1 VLGNAA
7 DRARLTRAL
16 ERGEELELLE
26 TPRRRVSILPASR
39 ALDHARGLA
48 KNAPAAALYAAR
60 IDELE
65 LELTLLAS
73 IGDARTVRPIAARLY
88 GKGDLLVP
96 LGESQ
101 RPLREVAQRLLDDV
115 TDEVEAES
123 LPVESGDAPS
133 AAGLMRAAAH
143 HARLELEVKVDARL
157 VSDAAAGERT
167 VYLANRRFGLR
178 QASRLAVHEVLGHLL
193 AGANGR
199 AQPLGIFAL
208 GTAGSFADQ
217 EGVAIYLEEE
227 ADLLDGYRVRT
238 LAARVLATDSMHEG
252 ASLHE
257 TSLMLH
263 REHGFS
269 ARDAVVMGLRA
280 HRGGGVARDAVY
292 LSAWLRVRHAI
303 AHGQATC
310 MELRNGKLALGDL
323 PVVRELEREGLV
335 RPPAFRSLAGYC
347 PSLEGVDSPDAL
359 GPKRSS
365 SLRATASGTK
375 PETSPPSR
383 LASLTRFDAT

>member
-1 VLGNAA
+1 VRGDAA
-7 DRARLTRAL
+7 ERSRLTRAL
-16 ERGEELELLE
+16 ERGEELKLVE
-26 TPRRRVSILPASR
+26 PPQRRVRILPALK
-39 ALDHARGLA
+39 ALDHARELA
-48 KNAPAAALYAAR
+48 KDTPAEALYAAR

-65 LELTLLAS
+65 LELSLLAS
-73 IGDARTVRPIAARLY
+73 IGDARAVRPIVARLY

-101 RPLREVAQRLLDDV
+101 RPVREVAQRLLDDV
-115 TDEVEAES
+115 QNEVEAES
-123 LPVESGDAPS
+123 LPAESEGAPS

-143 HARLELEVKVDARL
+143 HARLEIELKVDARL

-257 TSLMLH
+257 TTRMLH

-303 AHGQATC
+303 AHGRATC
-310 MELRNGKLALGDL
+310 MELRNGKLGLGDL
-323 PVVRELEREGLV
+323 PLVRELGRDGLV
-335 RPPAFRSLAGYC
+335 RPPAFRSVAGYY
-347 PSLEGVDSPDAL
+347 PSLEGADSSETR

-365 SLRATASGTK
+365 SLRATASGTN